1 MFNTKRHIRECT
13 SQVLV
18 FDVHKKYLKVLKT
31 KGISLQARR
40 SHCATIYM
48 KSMIVFGGI
57 SESGVHIN
65 EMACLDLEYNDW
77 QRINYK
83 ANLQSFSQATSVSVI
98 LLRKQQLNHV
108 SEQLRKSDTIP
119 EGIYYFGGKN
129 SKGELVNKLRFFK
142 PVVLESKVLHGD
154 F

>member
-18 FDVHKKYLKVLKT
+18 FDTHKKNLKVLKT

-48 KSMIVFGGI
+48 RSMVILGGQ
-57 SESGVHIN
+57 SESGVTIN

-83 ANLQSFSQATSVSVI
+83 
-98 LLRKQQLNHV
+98 
-108 SEQLRKSDTIP
+108 
-119 EGIYYFGGKN
+119 
-129 SKGELVNKLRFFK
+129 VNI
-142 PVVLESKVLHGD
+142 
-154 F
+154 